1 MTEQQQSMAI
11 ASSSELR
18 PGPHKKQENT
28 PIAYAQKDAKGSP
41 NSYLFSR
48 KLKEWTK
55 STLHFCFI
63 QKNVG
68 SEDHGPDI
76 LQGKNE
82 REGIK

>member
-1 MTEQQQSMAI
+1 MLLQLMH
-11 ASSSELR
+11 R
-18 PGPHKKQENT
+18 KK
-28 PIAYAQKDAKGSP
+28 DGKGSP

-63 QKNVG
+63 QKKHVG
-68 SEDHGPDI
+68 SEDQGPEI

-82 REGIK
+82 KEGIK